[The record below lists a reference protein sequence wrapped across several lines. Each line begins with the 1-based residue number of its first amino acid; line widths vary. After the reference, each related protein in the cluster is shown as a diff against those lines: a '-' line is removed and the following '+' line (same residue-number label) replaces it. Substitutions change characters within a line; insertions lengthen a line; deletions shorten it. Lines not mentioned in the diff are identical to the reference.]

1 MKIHLEILGMPDL
14 AKILGKTREIE
25 FPRGTVGSL
34 IEFLVKEYSPK
45 VERLLLD
52 VNGQLDVTIQIILN
66 DQFLPRES
74 ISRQELKDG
83 DHLKLMLLVGGG

>member
-25 FPRGTVGSL
+25 LPRGTVGGL

-66 DQFLPRES
+66 DQFLPRDS